1 MLHILC
7 WCQDNCNVG
16 PEKETLW
23 SSKWPGGLATPLS
36 LINAHEHSVRKVGCS
51 TVKLCANWTFIL
63 VFMQDDRKA
72 GRLSLVSAE
81 PEEVREWLVKAP
93 HITIG
98 RSADELCSA
107 ILYQSRVNCLLL
119 GCATVLELVA
129 SSILPP
135 VTSSIPLP
143 VTSSIPPPVTSSI
156 PPPSGFT
163 PDSPCT
169 CHLSVRA
176 QCSARYTWTAV
187 SGVLGL
193 VYSRSLI
200 SLTRYFHAN

>member
-23 SSKWPGGLATPLS
+23 ASKWPGGLATPLS

-129 SSILPP
+129 SSI
-135 VTSSIPLP
+135 
-143 VTSSIPPPVTSSI
+143 PPPVTSSI

>member
-23 SSKWPGGLATPLS
+23 ASKWPGGLATPLS

-129 SSILPP
+129 SSI
-135 VTSSIPLP
+135 
-143 VTSSIPPPVTSSI
+143 PPPVASSI

>member
-1 MLHILC
+1 MLHILR

-23 SSKWPGGLATPLS
+23 ASKWPGGLATPLS

-129 SSILPP
+129 SSIPP
-135 VTSSIPLP
+135 L
-143 VTSSIPPPVTSSI
+143 
-156 PPPSGFT
+156 SGFT

>member
-16 PEKETLW
+16 LEKETLW
-23 SSKWPGGLATPLS
+23 ASKWPGGLATPLS

-107 ILYQSRVNCLLL
+107 ILYQSLSIVSSSVVLL
-119 GCATVLELVA
+119 
-129 SSILPP
+129 
-135 VTSSIPLP
+135 
-143 VTSSIPPPVTSSI
+143 
-156 PPPSGFT
+156 F
-163 PDSPCT
+163 
-169 CHLSVRA
+169 
-176 QCSARYTWTAV
+176 
-187 SGVLGL
+187 
-193 VYSRSLI
+193 
-200 SLTRYFHAN
+200 